1 LIELCVVV
9 QSYMATDR
17 VEKTIGPDELMRF
30 AKPITVA
37 TAKAVAAGNSG
48 RQDDVI
54 AAANMGRKAVFDLLH
69 ACKVRKQFSLARYNL
84 GFILK
89 LPFMLAAR

>member
-1 LIELCVVV
+1 MTLSVV
-9 QSYMATDR
+9 QSYMTTER
-17 VEKTIGPDELMRF
+17 VERKIGPDELMRF

-48 RQDDVI
+48 RQNDVI

-69 ACKVRKQFSLARYNL
+69 ACRVSSLYCNVLTYFRPS
-84 GFILK
+84 I
-89 LPFMLAAR
+89 M

>member
-1 LIELCVVV
+1 MGCLYLLCKSSGEFLCVV
-9 QSYMATDR
+9 QSYMTTDR
-17 VEKTIGPDELMRF
+17 VERKITPDELMRC

-69 ACKVRKQFSLARYNL
+69 ACRVSRVF
-84 GFILK
+84 
-89 LPFMLAAR
+89 

>member
-1 LIELCVVV
+1 MLEKNIKRGRNVVKNVELFCVF
-9 QSYMATDR
+9 QSYTTVDR
-17 VEKTIGPDELMRF
+17 TGKKIGPDELMRY

-48 RQDDVI
+48 RQDDVT

-69 ACKVRKQFSLARYNL
+69 ACKVK
-84 GFILK
+84 IVIITTVI
-89 LPFMLAAR
+89 

>member
-1 LIELCVVV
+1 VFRIKELEIVPCFL
-9 QSYMATDR
+9 QSYVATDR
-17 VEKTIGPDELMRF
+17 VDRKIGPDELMRY

-69 ACKVRKQFSLARYNL
+69 ACKVKIASKTNS
-84 GFILK
+84 
-89 LPFMLAAR
+89 M

>member
-1 LIELCVVV
+1 
-9 QSYMATDR
+9 MATDR
-17 VEKTIGPDELMRF
+17 VEKKIGPDELMRY

-69 ACKVRKQFSLARYNL
+69 ACKVKM
-84 GFILK
+84 FIQTTYIHLLQYLFCIK
-89 LPFMLAAR
+89 LQ